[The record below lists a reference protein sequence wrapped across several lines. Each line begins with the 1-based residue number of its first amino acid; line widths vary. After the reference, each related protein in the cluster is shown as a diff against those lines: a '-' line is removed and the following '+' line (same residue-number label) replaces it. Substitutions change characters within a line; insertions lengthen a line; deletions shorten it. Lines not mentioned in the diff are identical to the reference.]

1 MFIFV
6 HLVVGIFLNERN
18 SFRRARLNRALE
30 WLWVA
35 ESVDI
40 WISTTGAIKCA
51 TYLIVP
57 EVGSNSGMIS
67 TPFSTTFEML
77 NTASDMATD
86 IQTDASARWR
96 PG

>member
-1 MFIFV
+1 
-6 HLVVGIFLNERN
+6 VVGIFLNECN
-18 SFRRARLNRALE
+18 SFLRATLNRALK
-30 WLWVA
+30 WFWVA

-40 WISTTGAIKCA
+40 WISTTGAIRCG

-57 EVGSNSGMIS
+57 VVESNSGIIS